1 MEVLILISS
10 LLRVMLVAGVYIL
23 NIRALL
29 ILAWQSKTCVHSLTT
44 GAVLLSCLLYL
55 SSWTPYLTYGL
66 ANGQW
71 LLLTAR
77 SHCVLQ
83 QFVTMETSS
92 ILLTLLAIRITYRF
106 FIRVRSKPVSGAF
119 ASSLI
124 LCLAWL
130 GPQFV
135 FDIINLVRDEPERGN
150 SYRFLDDLLV
160 VPDTVNATRGYR
172 VGFMICMQALSS
184 PVISYYTS
192 QYIFLVL
199 PLAHIVAYCSLR
211 LYLTKRGRCLSAGRD
226 NSGIE
231 TGYLQRIIETN
242 SCCRDHKNDTFINMS
257 LYYNCIWMVFLR
269 PLAILHAMYLQS
281 KEWESAYYMDFGTHL
296 VLAFAS
302 VFSPLSPRFGICQPF
317 RRHQRDFYQENIKPE
332 IFTSEKTGK
341 FLEIAPIKQTEKEE
355 SVC

>member
-10 LLRVMLVAGVYIL
+10 LLRVALVAGVYIL

-92 ILLTLLAIRITYRF
+92 VLLALLAIRITYKF
-106 FIRVRSKPVSGAF
+106 FVRIRSKSVTSAF

-124 LCLAWL
+124 LCVAWL
-130 GPQFV
+130 GPQLV
-135 FDIINLVRDEPERGN
+135 FDVINLVRDEPERGSN
-150 SYRFLDDLLV
+150 YRFLDDLLV
-160 VPDTVNATRGYR
+160 VPNTVNATRGYR

-211 LYLTKRGRCLSAGRD
+211 LYLMKRGRCLSPGHD

-242 SCCRDHKNDTFINMS
+242 SCCRDYKNDTFVNMS
-257 LYYNCIWMVFLR
+257 LYYNCIWMIFLR

-281 KEWESAYYMDFGTHL
+281 KDWESAYYMDFGTHL

-317 RRHQRDFYQENIKPE
+317 RRRKSDYKTKNNKPE
-332 IFTSEKTGK
+332 IFVSEKTAN
-341 FLEIAPIKQTEKEE
+341 FLEISPKKQIEKEE